1 MCGRYT
7 LAKPATTIKKHFDPV
22 TIKCEHS
29 ERYNI
34 APGQNTPVVML
45 RDNQR
50 ELRAMRWGFVPPW
63 SKNIKT
69 AKILINARSEIVH
82 QKPTFKNSFQ
92 THRCLIPADGFIE
105 WKVEGRKKVPHYIF
119 LKPRSIFAFAGI
131 WTKWDKTPSS
141 VYSYSIL
148 TTQANTTLAP
158 IHERMPVI
166 LEPENYKLW
175 LASDTDGR
183 TLRDLLSPFS
193 SKKIG
198 AYKISNEINSH
209 KNDRNDLLNS
219 LSFN

>member
-1 MCGRYT
+1 
-7 LAKPATTIKKHFDPV
+7 
-22 TIKCEHS
+22 
-29 ERYNI
+29 
-34 APGQNTPVVML
+34 
-45 RDNQR
+45 
-50 ELRAMRWGFVPPW
+50 MRWGLVPSW
-63 SKNIKT
+63 AKNIKT
-69 AKILINARSEIVH
+69 AKTLINARSETVH

-92 THRCLIPADGFIE
+92 THRCLVPADGFIE

-131 WTKWDKTPSS
+131 WAKWDKTPSS

-183 TLRDLLSPFS
+183 TLCDLLSPFS